1 MTQTAVTSMR
11 FACRRRTAAGWTTS
25 NEVLYA
31 GEIGV
36 ETDTRKFKFGD
47 GTTAWN
53 SLLYA
58 GGGSSGGAAWGGI
71 TGDLDDQ
78 LDLKARFDLTV
89 PTSRTVNG
97 HALSANVTLSAADV
111 GADASG
117 SASSAQ
123 AYAVQRANHT
133 GTQAQSTITNLVSDL
148 AAKADLVG
156 GVVPSS
162 QIPAIAIT
170 EYLGSVSSQAAML
183 ALSGQKGDWAIR
195 SDLSMV
201 YIITGN
207 DPTQLSDWTGM
218 AYPTAPVLSVNGLTG
233 AVTLAKSDIGLGNV
247 ENTALSTWAGSS
259 NLTTLGTIATGV
271 WQGTAVGVSYGGTGA
286 TSQSAARTN
295 LGLAIGS
302 DVQAYS
308 AQLASLAGLSYAGNG
323 TKAIRLN
330 SGETAFEF
338 FAPGTAIGPGASVTD
353 NAITAFDGTGGYQLQ
368 QRSVTIS
375 DVSGNSL
382 TMATIAGCAFVLQAT
397 LPTQS
402 ASAQAG
408 VAAQLI
414 ASDAIAGSSNAG
426 AAAGA
431 AALVRGGSAKRLTS
445 GNANGGGIDLDGGLG
460 IGSGINGQVRI
471 TNAGTA
477 ASPSLSWTGA
487 LGYGLYLES
496 GVLVGIVAGG
506 AACMY
511 FGSSSN
517 QIRLPTQF
525 NSGNAGNNRFYGN
538 TRSVTASTAGSGAPR
553 AMIIDDSGTV
563 FTNEGSSAKNYHSL
577 PTAVANLHA
586 EWIVQDADG
595 IRIVAAAGDTI
606 RVKDKVTATAGYI
619 ESTTIGSIV
628 RLVCINATEWIAMEI
643 GGTWTDGT
651 FTYDDTGLTTP

>member
-47 GTTAWN
+47 GVTAWN

-58 GGGSSGGAAWGGI
+58 GGGSSGGASAWGDI
-71 TGDLDDQ
+71 TGTLADQ
-78 LDLKARFDLTV
+78 LDLQAALDLKV

-271 WQGTAVGVSYGGTGA
+271 WSGTAIAVANGGTGA
-286 TSQSAARTN
+286 TDASGARTA

-302 DVQAYS
+302 QVQAYS
-308 AQLASLAGLSYAGNG
+308 ASLAAIAGLTPNADDVLQFKSGAWTNRSVAQLASDLGVPTLDGTNIWNAQNTFAAGTITTSQPFTVSQTWNDSGVTFIARDLQITSAASAAASLADRVQVGGSTIYSLDKTGVILVGAGAIGAPAYSFVGDSDTGIYNPSANALNLVTGGTARISISGSAGITFGGSLKFNQQTVSGLMANVVALVGPTTS
-323 TKAIRLN
+323 TQ
-330 SGETAFEF
+330 TAADTCRYLYNTSSSTGLTTVNLPSATVSLFFEF
-338 FAPGTAIGPGASVTD
+338 
-353 NAITAFDGTGGYQLQ
+353 
-368 QRSVTIS
+368 
-375 DVSGNSL
+375 
-382 TMATIAGCAFVLQAT
+382 
-397 LPTQS
+397 
-402 ASAQAG
+402 
-408 VAAQLI
+408 
-414 ASDAIAGSSNAG
+414 
-426 AAAGA
+426 
-431 AALVRGGSAKRLTS
+431 
-445 GNANGGGIDLDGGLG
+445 
-460 IGSGINGQVRI
+460 
-471 TNAGTA
+471 
-477 ASPSLSWTGA
+477 
-487 LGYGLYLES
+487 
-496 GVLVGIVAGG
+496 
-506 AACMY
+506 ACMD
-511 FGSSSN
+511 
-517 QIRLPTQF
+517 T
-525 NSGNAGNNRFYGN
+525 
-538 TRSVTASTAGSGAPR
+538 
-553 AMIIDDSGTV
+553 
-563 FTNEGSSAKNYHSL
+563 
-577 PTAVANLHA
+577 
-586 EWIVQDADG
+586 DG
-595 IRIVAAAGDTI
+595 IKIVAATGDEI
-606 RVKDKVTATAGYI
+606 RVIDKVTATGGYI
-619 ESTTIGSIV
+619 QSNTVGSRV
-628 RLVCINATEWIAMEI
+628 RLVSLDSTTWISDPN
-643 GGTWTDGT
+643 GVWTDGT
-651 FTYDDTGLTTP
+651 FTYDDTSLTTP